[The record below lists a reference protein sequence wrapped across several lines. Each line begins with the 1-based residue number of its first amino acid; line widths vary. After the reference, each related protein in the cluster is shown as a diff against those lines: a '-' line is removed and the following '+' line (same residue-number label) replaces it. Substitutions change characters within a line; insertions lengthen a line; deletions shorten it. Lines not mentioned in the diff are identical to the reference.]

1 MCYYL
6 SKKTKVITQDLETHK
21 KISAKVKISCI

>member
-6 SKKTKVITQDLETHK
+6 SKKIKVITQDVETHK
-21 KISAKVKISCI
+21 KVSAKVKIFCI